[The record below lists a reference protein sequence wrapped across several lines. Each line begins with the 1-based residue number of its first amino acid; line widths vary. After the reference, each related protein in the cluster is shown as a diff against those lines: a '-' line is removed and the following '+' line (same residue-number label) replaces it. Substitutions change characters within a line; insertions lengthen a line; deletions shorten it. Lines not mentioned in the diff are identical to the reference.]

1 MVVEQL
7 PKVAEAVASPL
18 SNIDNMTVYG
28 SDGGSKLV
36 ADMMQSINQI
46 SEGVGLNIPDLLAS
60 TLTGRAMA
68 TGMKQADVT
77 KEVTTE
83 KVEDVTP
90 EVTTED
96 AE

>member
-1 MVVEQL
+1 MIVEQL

-28 SDGGSKLV
+28 SDGDSKLV
-36 ADMMQSINQI
+36 SDMMQSINQI

-83 KVEDVTP
+83 KSDNVTP
-90 EVTTED
+90 EVTTGDIE
-96 AE
+96 